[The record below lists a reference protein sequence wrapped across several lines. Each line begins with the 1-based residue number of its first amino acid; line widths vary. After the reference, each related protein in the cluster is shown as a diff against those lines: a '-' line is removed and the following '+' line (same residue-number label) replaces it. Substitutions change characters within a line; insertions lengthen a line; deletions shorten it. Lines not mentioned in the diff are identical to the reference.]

1 MPIKPLMCRKTP
13 GGIRLLAMISAAC
26 LMVPAFSWEAGAKTL
41 ADKLR
46 PDAEYGV
53 SFEYQTQDNYQAR
66 LKEYTEKGYA
76 PAVLEAPIRIPAAS
90 YSKAEETPA
99 LHVEDGRQAVLW
111 LEDND
116 YLEWTVQVPVSGL
129 YCLRVCYK
137 AADDNGADIVRALSI
152 DGEVPFDEC
161 VNIPLY
167 RRWKDSGK
175 PVVNSIGD
183 EVRPGVIQSMEWITS
198 PMYDAGGM
206 YDGALRFYLEAGVHT
221 LRLSVVDEPLLLDY
235 LELYAPEELPTYAE
249 VKAEYDAKGYTP
261 AGGAGTQ
268 FEAEG
273 EQILF
278 KNNSTLRMSNDGDP
292 KTSPQ
297 KTGSVVMNVLGGTAW
312 QNGNGSVTWQVEVP
326 ESGLYRLALRL
337 KQDYREGLPSYRRIE
352 VDGQVPFQEWESF
365 RFSYDKNWRTE
376 VLADD
381 EGVPYYIYLEA
392 GQPHT
397 LTMTVKQ
404 GELNTITQILTAD
417 SLRLSELLLNI
428 TMITGQ
434 TPDVN
439 YDYELD
445 QRIPGLLDTLDGIA
459 DNMRICMELM
469 EQVSGNRPSKYYQME
484 SMIAQLAALK
494 QDPFI
499 IPRRLDD
506 LNNILST
513 YGEWITQFQQHPLL
527 LDTVEL
533 VPGTGEVASPRSN
546 FFQRLWVSTVN
557 FFNSFVKDYDSVLGV
572 SAGDYEVHTTIDVW
586 IGRGKDWGML
596 LKQMADEDFTPK
608 TGIGIRINILPA
620 GQLGAGS
627 VNAILLAISSG
638 RAPDVGLATS
648 TNSIGEFALRNA
660 VADLSKLDGFE
671 EVKEQFL
678 SPLFIPMTYQGG
690 VYGLPETMKFTA
702 LLYRKDILSELGL
715 SLPETWDELYDKIIP
730 VLYQNNM
737 QFYVPAA
744 NQAEVESSFSM
755 FLCQTGGR
763 YYTDDL
769 MYSAFDQPAAYQAFR
784 EFTELF
790 TLYGVPVSASFF
802 NRFRTGEIP
811 MGITDFTGYM
821 QLLSAAPE
829 LNGKW
834 GVAPIPGHKREDGSI
849 DRTHTGILAESCMI
863 LEQSEHP
870 DEAWEF
876 LKWWMSTDVQRQ
888 YGSEIE
894 ALNGQ
899 AARWNTANWEAF
911 CDMAWP
917 RDDLEQIERSFEQVT
932 QIPVVLG
939 GYFAG
944 RHINN
949 AFNRVVISG
958 QNPRD
963 SLEEAVK
970 DINRE
975 LKRRRESTSAE

>member
-1 MPIKPLMCRKTP
+1 MPTKPITCQRTP
-13 GGIRLLAMISAAC
+13 GGIRLLAVVSAAC
-26 LMVPAFSWEAGAKTL
+26 LLIPASGWGAGAKTL

-53 SFEYQTQDNYQAR
+53 SFDYQVQDNYQAR
-66 LKEYTEKGYA
+66 LKEYAEKGYA
-76 PAVLEAPIRIPAAS
+76 PAEAAPVRVPAGNFTKADKTPAAH
-90 YSKAEETPA
+90 T
-99 LHVEDGRQAVLW
+99 EDGRQAVLW
-111 LEDND
+111 EEDND
-116 YLEWTVQVPVSGL
+116 YLEWTVEVPASGL
-129 YCLRVCYK
+129 YCLRLSYK
-137 AADDNGADIVRALSI
+137 AADDNGADMVRALSI
-152 DGEVPFDEC
+152 DGAVPFDEC
-161 VNIPLY
+161 ANIPLY
-167 RRWKDSGK
+167 RRWKDNGK

-183 EVRPGVIQSMEWITS
+183 EVRPGVVQAMEWTVS
-198 PMYDAGGM
+198 PLYDAGGM
-206 YDGALRFYLEAGVHT
+206 YDGALRFYLEKGAHT
-221 LRLSVVDEPLLLDY
+221 LRLSVVDEPLLLEY
-235 LELYAPEELPTYAE
+235 LELYAPEEPPAYAA
-249 VKAEYDAKGYTP
+249 VKADYDAKGYTP
-261 AGGAGTQ
+261 AGKGIT

-273 EQILF
+273 ERILF
-278 KNNSTLRMSNDGDP
+278 KNNSTLRMTSDGDP

-312 QNGNGSVTWQVEVP
+312 QSGNSAVTWQVEVP
-326 ESGLYRLALRL
+326 QSGLYRLALRL
-337 KQDYREGLPSYRRIE
+337 KQDYCEGLPSYRRIE
-352 VDGQVPFQEWESF
+352 VDGQVPFKEWESY
-365 RFSYDKNWRTE
+365 RFAYDKNWRTE
-376 VLADD
+376 VLAD
-381 EGVPYYIYLEA
+381 ENGTPYYIYLEA
-392 GQPHT
+392 GRPHT

-445 QRIPGLLDTLDGIA
+445 KKIPGLLDALDEIA
-459 DNMRICMELM
+459 ANMRACMTIM

-484 SMIAQLAALK
+484 SMIAQLAALRG
-494 QDPFI
+494 DPFT

-506 LNNILST
+506 LNNILTT
-513 YGEWITQFQQHPLL
+513 YGEWVTQFQQHPLL

-533 VPGTGEVASPRSN
+533 VPGDGEVASPRSN
-546 FFQRLWVSTVN
+546 VFQRLWVSTVN
-557 FFNSFVKDYDSVLGV
+557 FFNSFFKDYDSVLGV

-608 TGIGIRINILPA
+608 TGIGIRLNILPA

-627 VNAILLAISSG
+627 VNAMLLAISSG

-660 VADLSKLDGFE
+660 VVDLSGLEGFA
-671 EVKEQFL
+671 EVRERFL
-678 SPLFIPMTYQGG
+678 PELFIPMTYQDGI
-690 VYGLPETMKFTA
+690 YGLPETMKFTA

-715 SLPETWDELYDKIIP
+715 SLPETWEDLYDKIIP

-737 QFYVPAA
+737 QFYIPAA
-744 NQAEVESSFSM
+744 NQAEVESSFGM
-755 FLCQTGGR
+755 FLCQLGGR
-763 YYTDDL
+763 YYSDDL
-769 MYSAFDQPAAYQAFR
+769 MNSAFDQPEAYQAFR

-811 MGITDFTGYM
+811 IGITDFTAYM
-821 QLLSAAPE
+821 QLLAAAPE
-829 LNGKW
+829 LGGKW
-834 GVAPIPGHKREDGSI
+834 GVAPIPGHRREDGTI
-849 DRTHTGILAESCMI
+849 DRTHNGILAESGMI
-863 LEQSEHP
+863 LSQSAHP
-870 DEAWEF
+870 DEAWQF
-876 LKWWMSTDVQRQ
+876 LKWWMSTSVQRQ
-888 YGSEIE
+888 FGSEIE
-894 ALNGQ
+894 ALNGR
-899 AARWNTANWEAF
+899 AARWNTANLEAF
-911 CDMAWP
+911 GDMAWP
-917 RDDLEQIERSFEQVT
+917 RDDLKQIERTFEQVT

-958 QNPRD
+958 QNARD
-963 SLEEAVK
+963 SLEESVK

-975 LKRRRESTSAE
+975 LKRRRESSSAR